1 MGRIPD
7 FLIWKKGALRGAQNT
22 SADQPQ
28 DDGAGASASVDPSER
43 TGVRA
48 LVAQMA
54 PALTGGARTNRPVSV
69 VAQPV
74 APPPVMPSGTMP
86 AASPPSVTLPV
97 NPTVAVTEQPDAP
110 PVSLPDVADTSKP
123 SASGAYLTRSEA
135 GQAPQMAGTRPA
147 LQHNPADASQND
159 AIKDYLSA
167 VSAARLRPEK
177 QDFNSGDRATDLRD
191 RRDALEGYQ
200 PQKRSWWDNLKAAL
214 PPSLFAAA
222 RTGNPLAAAG
232 ALLGGVTVGTA
243 DRKLA
248 DQTWRN
254 RQLAETGAQLQQ
266 EYADEQQQSRTRLV
280 DAQADLAEAR
290 PGMEQAKADVQART
304 RAQAAIQRE
313 IGNRLKEP
321 RPFDQNDVYDS
332 SLAQRAQAA
341 GVSFDPKGFGDT
353 KNPATREMLD
363 PTDPSGTRKTRA
375 VYDRASNT
383 WKPLAVDGQP
393 IATGYAQPVGPD
405 GMTASQRGNLQLGGE
420 RLEES
425 KHHNQVT
432 EGQGAER
439 IGIARQ
445 NFQLGVARFEQ
456 GEARLAQGA
465 DRQTRTRYNQLSTLV
480 QQRNDAQAQ
489 ANRWRSYKGDDG
501 GVQPWA
507 EKRAGV
513 FEDKIRSLEDRMQ
526 SHYGDLLDEAA
537 TSDDGMING
546 QQKAMENKGLM
557 RTPKPPARAPQSAPA
572 PAQPQGSVSRAR
584 FRAKYPQYQSAPDSQ
599 VDSIISGQGYQPKP

>member
-1 MGRIPD
+1 MGKIPD

-43 TGVRA
+43 TGLRA

-54 PALTGGARTNRPVSV
+54 PALAGDAR
-69 VAQPV
+69 
-74 APPPVMPSGTMP
+74 
-86 AASPPSVTLPV
+86 V
-97 NPTVAVTEQPDAP
+97 NPGVAITQQPDAP
-110 PVSLPDVADTSKP
+110 APVSLPDVADTSKP
-123 SASGAYLTRSEA
+123 SSSGAYLTRSEA
-135 GQAPQMAGTRPA
+135 GQAPQVAGTRPA

-191 RRDALEGYQ
+191 RRDALEGYE

-313 IGNRLKEP
+313 IANRLKEP

-353 KNPATREMLD
+353 KNPATMEMLD

-393 IATGYAQPVGPD
+393 VATGYAQPVGPD

-489 ANRWRSYKGDDG
+489 ANKWRSYKDPDSGM
-501 GVQPWA
+501 VQPWA

-526 SHYGDLLDEAA
+526 SQYGDLLDEAA
-537 TSDDGMING
+537 TSDAGMING

-557 RTPKPPARAPQSAPA
+557 RTPKPPAHAPQSAPA
-572 PAQPQGSVSRAR
+572 PAQPQGSVSRAK